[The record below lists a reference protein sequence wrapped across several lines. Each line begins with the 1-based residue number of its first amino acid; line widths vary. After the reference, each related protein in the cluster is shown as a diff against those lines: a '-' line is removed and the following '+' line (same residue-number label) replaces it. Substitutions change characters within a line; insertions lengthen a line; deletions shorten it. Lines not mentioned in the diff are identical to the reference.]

1 MDGHQAPDW
10 MDELESLCDLLGSEM
25 TNPEFRLWITSR
37 PHASFSV
44 PVLQMS
50 FKIALEEPTTF
61 KTNLARHLR
70 ADKAFAQSFD
80 RRSNHYRDVIIREKK
95 EDHGISDTS
104 IASQARY
111 HM

>member
-1 MDGHQAPDW
+1 MDEYQAPDW
-10 MDELESLCDLLGSEM
+10 MDELESLCDQLGSEM

-50 FKIALEEPTTF
+50 YKIALEEPTTF

-70 ADKAFAQSFD
+70 IDKAFAQSFN
-80 RRSNHYRDVIIREKK
+80 RRSKHYRDVIFREKV
-95 EDHGISDTS
+95 EDNGFRDS
-104 IASQARY
+104 
-111 HM
+111 

>member
-1 MDGHQAPDW
+1 
-10 MDELESLCDLLGSEM
+10 MDELESLCDQLGSEM

-50 FKIALEEPTTF
+50 FKIALEEPATF

-80 RRSNHYRDVIIREKK
+80 RRSKQYRQVKGVKGNIREG
-95 EDHGISDTS
+95 HLRTLGGGAVGVNS
-104 IASQARY
+104 IL
-111 HM
+111 

>member
-1 MDGHQAPDW
+1 
-10 MDELESLCDLLGSEM
+10 MDELESLCDQLGSEM

-70 ADKAFAQSFD
+70 TDKAFSQAFD
-80 RRSNHYRDVIIREKK
+80 RRSKHYRETIKYSSYTYVIIMGLSTYI
-95 EDHGISDTS
+95 HS
-104 IASQARY
+104 
-111 HM
+111 

>member
-70 ADKAFAQSFD
+70 ADKAFAQSFN
-80 RRSNHYRDVIIREKK
+80 RRSKHYRDDNRREKVQ
-95 EDHGISDTS
+95 E
-104 IASQARY
+104 
-111 HM
+111 

>member
-1 MDGHQAPDW
+1 
-10 MDELESLCDLLGSEM
+10 MDELESLCDQLGSEM

-50 FKIALEEPTTF
+50 FKIALEEPATF

-80 RRSNHYRDVIIREKK
+80 RRSKQYRHVKGKRDE
-95 EDHGISDTS
+95 GT
-104 IASQARY
+104 Y
-111 HM
+111 HERLTH